1 MMDCTVVILATVD
14 NPILFYAAEVAVRTC
29 QASTGQPI
37 YVLCNNSNDV
47 ALRERFQTDCGDLGV
62 TYEYW
67 PGAYHMNRMFNH
79 VNTKLSTHYVAYCNQ
94 DVIFYQGWLSNLITQ
109 WEKQAEYWMVV
120 PYNQGS
126 RPTITQKRVPGDTQ
140 GIVDTPNHATGVI
153 VLRRGFAF
161 DETFADWEQD
171 ADMHYYA
178 GANRLKIGVCLSSRV
193 DHFEEIVRKYGDI
206 EGKLGVEGYAAKASA
221 ALKAKWNL

>member
-1 MMDCTVVILATVD
+1 MDCTVVILATVD

-29 QASTGQPI
+29 RATTDKAI
-37 YVLCNNSNDV
+37 VVLCNNSNDV
-47 ALRERFQTDCGDLGV
+47 TLRERFEMDCGDLGV
-62 TYEYW
+62 TCEYW
-67 PGAYHMNRMFNH
+67 PGPYHMNRMFNY
-79 VNTKLSTHYVAYCNQ
+79 VTSKLSTHYVAYANQ
-94 DVIFYQGWLSNLITQ
+94 DVIFYKDWLSNLVTQ
-109 WEKQAEYWMVV
+109 WEKQAEYWVV
-120 PYNQGS
+120 APYNQGR
-126 RPTITQKRVPGDTQ
+126 RPTITQKRVPGETQ

-153 VLRRGFAF
+153 VMRRGFVF

-178 GANRLKIGVCLSSRV
+178 KAHGLKMGVCLSSRV

-206 EGKLGVEGYAAKASA
+206 EGKLGVADYPAKASA